1 LYVNG
6 KHGSEEPSIEPCIQS
21 LQALLAVAPQTY
33 IIINALDECSKREG
47 QHGFFALLARIHS
60 WNIDKLHILAISGQQ
75 VDIDEGLQTLR
86 TGTLAIVDT
95 LVNHDIKSYIDSR
108 LNEGRLKKWNQKSGA
123 IDQIRRTVEGG
134 AGGM

>member
-1 LYVNG
+1 M
-6 KHGSEEPSIEPCIQS
+6 
-21 LQALLAVAPQTY
+21 APQTY